1 MKFELLERSRMKAIG
16 LLAVAGVALVGM
28 SAGTGSAGPGPELGP
43 GMVSWRPVN
52 PDQSN
57 ELIERYCTRCHND
70 RRLVGNFSL
79 DEFDAASAHQQAE
92 VAERMIRKL
101 RAGMMPP
108 PGARR
113 PEESEL
119 QGLAGQLEG
128 TVDEAAALAPRP
140 GTRTFQR
147 LNQAEYAAS
156 VRDLLALDIDP
167 EAYLPPDTK
176 SANFDNIADVQMLS
190 PTLMD
195 AYLNAAAEVSRLA
208 VGDPGATATEAT
220 YKVPRLASQTEY
232 VEGAPFGTRGG
243 LSVVHTFPADG
254 EYRFRVLMQPTP
266 TGQLFGRTA
275 RDEVL
280 EISVDGERVA
290 VLEIERWMSQS
301 DPNGTE
307 IETPPVDI
315 RAGPHRVS
323 AAFLPTQEGPVA
335 DVLSPIGHSLADTQ
349 IGLAYGITT
358 VPHLRELRIGGPLT
372 VTGVSDTPSRREIFR
387 CRPTAPG
394 EEEACAERII
404 TRLATRAFRRP
415 IESNDLT
422 DLMAFYRQGEDEG
435 GFEAGIGVAL
445 QAILASPHFLFRI
458 EELAAPT
465 EIEGVYALSDLDLA
479 TRLSFFLWGSP
490 PDDELLSVADEGRLS
505 DPDVMGAQVERMLA
519 SPAAEGLGHRFAA
532 QWLRL
537 SDIEKV
543 HPDALRYP
551 DYDTQ
556 LAEDLVEE
564 TIRFFNHLVA
574 EDRSVLELMTAD
586 YTFVNQRLAQHYD
599 IPGVA
604 GVDFEKV
611 QYPDDR
617 RRGLLGHGSVLT
629 LTSHANRTSPVLRG
643 KWVMEVL
650 LGTPPPP
657 PPPNVP
663 GLEETG
669 DAQDGRFLSV
679 REQMEMHRANPSC
692 NSCHSM
698 IDPLGLALENYDV
711 TGRWRIKDSGND
723 IDVGGELYDGTPL
736 TSVAD
741 LRTALLS
748 RPDPL
753 LRTFTENLMAYALG
767 RRVEYY
773 DMPTV
778 RSIVRQAAA
787 EDYRISAFITGIVQ
801 SPAFTMKADLDIAT
815 IEASY

>member
-1 MKFELLERSRMKAIG
+1 
-16 LLAVAGVALVGM
+16 
-28 SAGTGSAGPGPELGP
+28 
-43 GMVSWRPVN
+43 MVSWRPVN

-57 ELIERYCTRCHND
+57 ELIEQYCTRCHND

-79 DEFDAASAHQQAE
+79 ESFDAASAHEQAE

-113 PEESEL
+113 PEESEI
-119 QGLAGQLEG
+119 QGLAGQLEE
-128 TVDEAAALAPRP
+128 TVDAAAAESPRP

-156 VRDLLALDIDP
+156 VRNLLALEIDP
-167 EAYLPPDTK
+167 EGYLPPDTK
-176 SANFDNIADVQMLS
+176 SANFDNIADAQLLS

-195 AYLNAAAEVSRLA
+195 AYLNAAAEVARLA

-232 VEGAPFGTRGG
+232 VDGAPYGTRGG

-266 TGQLFGRTA
+266 TGELFARTA
-275 RDEVL
+275 RGEVL
-280 EISVDGERVA
+280 EISIDGERVA

-307 IETPPVDI
+307 IETPAVHI

-358 VPHLRELRIGGPLT
+358 VPHLRELRIGGPLK
-372 VTGVSDTPSRREIFR
+372 VTGVSETPSRREIFQ

-404 TRLATRAFRRP
+404 TRLATKAFRRP
-415 IESNDLT
+415 LDSDDVT
-422 DLMAFYRQGEDEG
+422 DLMTFYRQGDEEG
-435 GFEAGIGVAL
+435 GFEVGIRTAL
-445 QAILASPHFLFRI
+445 QAVLASPHFLFRI
-458 EELAAPT
+458 EELSAPT
-465 EIEGVYALSDLDLA
+465 ELEGVYAISDNDLA
-479 TRLSFFLWGSP
+479 TRLSFFLWGAP
-490 PDDELLSVADEGRLS
+490 PDDELLAVADEGRLS
-505 DPDVMGAQVERMLA
+505 DPDVMRAQVERMLA
-519 SPAAEGLGHRFAA
+519 SPAAEALGWRFAA

-543 HPDALRYP
+543 HPDALKYP

-556 LAEDLVEE
+556 IAEDLVEE
-564 TIRFFNHLVA
+564 TVRFFNHLVA

-586 YTFVNQRLAQHYD
+586 YTFVNERLAQHYG

-611 QYPDDR
+611 EYPDDR
-617 RRGLLGHGSVLT
+617 RRGLLGQGSVLT

-663 GLEETG
+663 TLEETG

-698 IDPLGLALENYDV
+698 IDPLGLALENFDV

-723 IDVGGELYDGTPL
+723 IDVAGELYDGTPL

-787 EDYRISAFITGIVQ
+787 EDYRVSAFIMGIVQ
-801 SPAFTMKADLDIAT
+801 SPAFTMKADMDIAT

>member
-1 MKFELLERSRMKAIG
+1 MKAIG

-280 EISVDGERVA
+280 EISIDGERVA

-435 GFEAGIGVAL
+435 GFEAGIGIAL